1 MKTLADNP
9 QEALEAIYKLHVK
22 LYHLLPKFFEKESGI
37 EHMIP
42 ASRREQIRQEALRE
56 LDGILEKE
64 KKMEEKITGKLVATF
79 EDRALAEE
87 YASLKGG
94 RVIQTSEG
102 KYAVVIEEIDNA
114 KPVATFEDEA
124 LAREFASL
132 KSGRVI
138 KTPEGRYAV
147 VIEGKVDHPSPQEKS
162 VDRAFSRPSRQET
175 QAESHKRPFHDEKE
189 AQIPVREG
197 NLEGEERPAKK
208 TKEREQHVEEVFNPQ
223 DGQIM
228 KHPETRD
235 KRVEKEKEK
244 KSTVLSHNG
253 QRDLKLKRSY
263 ALQDKLE
270 GTFIPYT
277 IMYSKDPVGE
287 IRALAEA
294 YKEVVDG

>member
-1 MKTLADNP
+1 
-9 QEALEAIYKLHVK
+9 
-22 LYHLLPKFFEKESGI
+22 
-37 EHMIP
+37 MIP

-56 LDGILEKE
+56 LEGIIEE

-147 VIEGKVDHPSPQEKS
+147 VIEGKVDHPSPLEKS

-175 QAESHKRPFHDEKE
+175 QAESHKRPF
-189 AQIPVREG
+189 
-197 NLEGEERPAKK
+197 
-208 TKEREQHVEEVFNPQ
+208 
-223 DGQIM
+223 
-228 KHPETRD
+228 
-235 KRVEKEKEK
+235 
-244 KSTVLSHNG
+244 S
-253 QRDLKLKRSY
+253 
-263 ALQDKLE
+263 
-270 GTFIPYT
+270 
-277 IMYSKDPVGE
+277 
-287 IRALAEA
+287 
-294 YKEVVDG
+294 